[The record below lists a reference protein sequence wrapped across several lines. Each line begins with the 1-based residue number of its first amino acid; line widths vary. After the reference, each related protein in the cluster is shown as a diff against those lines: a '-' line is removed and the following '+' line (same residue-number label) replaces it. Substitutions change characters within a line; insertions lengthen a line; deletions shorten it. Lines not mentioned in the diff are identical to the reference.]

1 MIYISKDEK
10 ENTVKIL
17 HSNPAASQIF
27 MPKGNQLHFCVFF
40 QPDYMYIY
48 SSQYSTYICF

>member
-1 MIYISKDEK
+1 MIYVLKMKGKYS
-10 ENTVKIL
+10 EN
-17 HSNPAASQIF
+17 SPFNPAASQIF

-48 SSQYSTYICF
+48 SSQYSAYICF